1 MSDPEKCVDYLD
13 YFPIPQAAKDAFK
26 KQMGFG
32 EDAKEKEEEPARIN
46 PASKYAVDE
55 EKQPGAPKFEID
67 PEEKEEDNQGGPKNE
82 VEMQPQASPKV
93 PKEDHND
100 QKEEEPIPDK
110 KSNDG
115 ASQ

>member
-1 MSDPEKCVDYLD
+1 MYGNSENFVSSLDYL
-13 YFPIPQAAKDAFK
+13 PMPQAAKDAII
-26 KQMGFG
+26 KQMGV
-32 EDAKEKEEEPARIN
+32 KEKEEEPARID
-46 PASKYAVDE
+46 PASNYAVDE

-67 PEEKEEDNQGGPKNE
+67 PEEEKEAKDNQGGPTQNE
-82 VEMQPQASPKV
+82 VEMQPQVS

-115 ASQ
+115 TSQ